1 VIKAGIVGATGYTG
15 QELLRLLVKHPQVTL
30 QAVTSRGEAGTA
42 VSSYFPNLRG
52 SLDLAFVEPGVQTL
66 EDCDVVFFATPNG
79 TAMTQVPALIGSD
92 IKVVDLSADF
102 RIRDIGVWSRWYGM
116 EHACPDIVAE
126 AVYGLP
132 EMYRAEIRTARVVA
146 NPGCYPT
153 AVQLGFLPL
162 VKSDLVDNARLIADC
177 KSGVSGAGRSAS
189 IGNLLCEVSESMKA
203 YKINGHRHLPEI
215 RQGLNAACSGN
226 VGLTFM
232 PHLTPMIRGIQASLY
247 ATLKNTDID
256 LQALFEDFYRDEP
269 FVDVLETGMSPD
281 TRNVR
286 GTNNL
291 QLAVCRPQDGDTVV
305 VLAAE
310 DNLVKGA
317 AGQAVQN
324 MNIMFGFEE
333 TAGLDIVAALP

>member
-42 VSSYFPNLRG
+42 VARYFPNLRG
-52 SLDLAFVEPGVQTL
+52 SLDLAFVEPGL
-66 EDCDVVFFATPNG
+66 DSLGDCDVVFFATPNG
-79 TAMTQVPALIGSD
+79 TAMTQVPALIDAGVR
-92 IKVVDLSADF
+92 VVDLSADF
-102 RIRDIGVWSRWYGM
+102 RIRDIKVWSKWYRM
-116 EHACPDIVAE
+116 EHACPDVVAE

-132 EMYRAEIRTARVVA
+132 EMYRKETRSARVVA

-162 VKSDLVDNARLIADC
+162 VKNGLVDNSRLIADC

-189 IGNLLCEVSESMKA
+189 IGNLLCEASESMKA

-215 RQGLNAACSGN
+215 RQGLSAACAGN
-226 VGLTFM
+226 IGLTFM

-247 ATLKNTDID
+247 ATLLDTDID

-269 FVDVLETGMSPD
+269 FVDVLDAGMSPD

-291 QLAVCRPQDGDTVV
+291 HLAVCRPQGGDIVV

-324 MNIMFGFEE
+324 MNIMFGFKE

>member
-1 VIKAGIVGATGYTG
+1 MIKAGIVGATGYTG
-15 QELLRLLVKHPQVTL
+15 QELLRLLVKHPDVTL
-30 QAVTSRGEAGTA
+30 QAVTSRGEAGTPVA
-42 VSSYFPNLRG
+42 GLFPNLRG
-52 SLDLAFVEPGVQTL
+52 HLDLEFVEPEAGL
-66 EDCDVVFFATPNG
+66 LADCDVVFFATPNG
-79 TAMTQVPALIGSD
+79 TAMTMVPSLLDKGVRI
-92 IKVVDLSADF
+92 VDLSADF
-102 RIRDIGVWSRWYGM
+102 RIRDVAVWSRWYGM
-116 EHACPDIVAE
+116 EHACPDVVAE

-132 EMYRAEIRTARVVA
+132 EMYREQVGPARVVA

-162 VKSDLVDNARLIADC
+162 VKSALVDTSRLIADC
-177 KSGVSGAGRSAS
+177 KSGVSGAGRSAA
-189 IGNLLCEVSESMKA
+189 IGNLLCETSESMKA

-215 RQGLNAACSGN
+215 RQGLGAAAGSE

-247 ATLKNTDID
+247 ATLKDTSVD
-256 LQALFEDFYRDEP
+256 LQKLFEDFYRDEP
-269 FVDVLETGMSPD
+269 FVDVLDAGMSPD
-281 TRNVR
+281 TRSVR

-291 QLAVCRPQDGDTVV
+291 QLAVCRPQAGDTVV

>member
-1 VIKAGIVGATGYTG
+1 MIKAGIVGATGYTG

-30 QAVTSRGEAGTA
+30 QAVTSRGETGTA

-52 SLDLAFVEPGVQTL
+52 SLDLVFVEPGVETL
-66 EDCDVVFFATPNG
+66 GDCDVVFFATPNG

-102 RIRDIGVWSRWYGM
+102 RIRDIGIWSKWYGM

-153 AVQLGFLPL
+153 AVQLGFMPL
-162 VKSDLVDNARLIADC
+162 VKSDLVDNSRLIADC
-177 KSGVSGAGRSAS
+177 KSGVSGAGRSGS

-247 ATLKNTDID
+247 ATLKNSDID

-269 FVDVLETGMSPD
+269 FVDVLEAGMSPD

>member
-1 VIKAGIVGATGYTG
+1 VGATGYTG
-15 QELLRLLVKHPQVTL
+15 QELLRLLVNHPEVTL
-30 QAVTSRGEAGTA
+30 ETVTSRAEAGNP
-42 VSSYFPNLRG
+42 VSSLFPNLRG
-52 SLDLAFVEPGVQTL
+52 RLDLAFSAPDSAAL
-66 EDCDVVFFATPNG
+66 ESCDVVFFATPNG
-79 TAMTQVPALIGSD
+79 TAMTMAPALVEKGV
-92 IKVVDLSADF
+92 KVVDLSADF
-102 RIRDIGVWSRWYGM
+102 RIKDAEIWSTWYGM
-116 EHACPDIVAE
+116 THVCPE
-126 AVYGLP
+126 LLETAVYGLP
-132 EMYRAEIRTARVVA
+132 EMFRSQIKQADIVA

-162 VKSDLVDNARLIADC
+162 VKNGLVDTSRLIADC
-177 KSGVSGAGRSAS
+177 KSGVSGAGRNAE
-189 IGNLLCEVSESMKA
+189 IGFLLCEASESMKA

-215 RQGLNAACSGN
+215 IQGLDGASSTSVN
-226 VGLTFM
+226 LTFM

-247 ATLKNTDID
+247 ATLLDTSID

-269 FVDVLETGMSPD
+269 FVDVLEAGLSPD

-291 QLAVCRPQDGDTVV
+291 HLSVCRPQNGDTVV

-324 MNIMFGFEE
+324 MNIMFALGEV
-333 TAGLDIVAALP
+333 TGLENVAALP